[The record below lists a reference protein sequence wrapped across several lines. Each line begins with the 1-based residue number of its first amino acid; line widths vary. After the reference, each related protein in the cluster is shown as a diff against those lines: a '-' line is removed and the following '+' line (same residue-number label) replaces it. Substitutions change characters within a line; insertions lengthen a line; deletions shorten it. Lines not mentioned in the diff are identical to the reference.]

1 MDKPLITAKALGFG
15 HGKRAIGS
23 ALDFQRQS
31 GELIALVGPNGAGKT
46 TLLQTLC
53 GFLPPISGEVL
64 IDGQIP
70 QRLTSDKRAELIAY
84 LPQDE
89 EMVFPYSAHEV
100 VSLGLQHKNLTKDD
114 EDEAVN
120 RALGEVDALEFAHRS
135 VMELSGG
142 ERQRARLAR
151 AFAQNPATLLLDEP
165 NVHLDPAWQIR
176 LGSWLKKKQED
187 GMTIIAALHDL
198 RFAAS
203 LHPHFLVLPSDGTQ
217 PIEGN
222 LKEIIAQKGF
232 ERCFQI
238 EPVETDFGL
247 DFRAMT

>member
-1 MDKPLITAKALGFG
+1 
-15 HGKRAIGS
+15 
-23 ALDFQRQS
+23 
-31 GELIALVGPNGAGKT
+31 
-46 TLLQTLC
+46 
-53 GFLPPISGEVL
+53 L

-89 EMVFPYSAHEV
+89 EMAFPYSAHEV

-114 EDEAVN
+114 ENEAVS
-120 RALGEVDALEFAHRS
+120 RALGDVDALEFAHRS

-142 ERQRARLAR
+142 ERQRVRLAR
-151 AFAQNPATLLLDEP
+151 AFAQNPGILLLDEP
-165 NVHLDPAWQIR
+165 NVHLDPAWQIK
-176 LGSWLKKKQED
+176 LGGWLKAKQQA

-247 DFRAMT
+247 DFRAVT

>member
-1 MDKPLITAKALGFG
+1 LDKPLITAKALGFG

-142 ERQRARLAR
+142 ERQRVRLAR

-176 LGSWLKKKQED
+176 LGGWLKKKQED

-247 DFRAMT
+247 DFRAVT

>member
-1 MDKPLITAKALGFG
+1 MDKPLLTAKALGFG
-15 HGKRAIGS
+15 HGKHAIGS
-23 ALDFQRQS
+23 ALNFQVPDE
-31 GELIALVGPNGAGKT
+31 ELIALVGPNGAGKT

-53 GFLPPISGEVL
+53 GFLPPVSGEVL
-64 IDGQIP
+64 IGGQNP
-70 QRLTSDKRAELIAY
+70 QSLTADKRAGQIAY

-89 EMVFPYSAHEV
+89 EMAFPYSAHEV

-114 EDEAVN
+114 EDKAVN
-120 RALGEVDALEFAHRS
+120 RALGEVDAVDFAHRS

-142 ERQRARLAR
+142 ERQRVRLAR
-151 AFAQNPATLLLDEP
+151 AFAQNPAILLLDEP

-176 LGSWLKKKQED
+176 LGGWLKKKQHD

-203 LHPHFLVLPSDGTQ
+203 LHPHFLVLPTDGTH
-217 PIEGN
+217 PMEGN

-238 EPVETDFGL
+238 EPIETDFGL
-247 DFRAMT
+247 EFRAMT